1 METLT
6 YHLSNMPLAGA
17 FSYLTCVYILHKLMT
32 PRKAVNIPKAVLVFY
47 NFAQVAINFY
57 VAYMIAMPL
66 GGKVWGIGLKDSP
79 AVRYGVYLHMLCKY
93 LDYFDTLI
101 IILRKKSEQLS
112 FRMHTHLQHRPR
124 PRLARPPAPPTPTW
138 HALQHCPRPRGK
150 PSSTAATP
158 RAMPSSSPLSSGNTL
173 CDSPSLAPLLHPH
186 CVGVGGADVADG
198 PGGWLRRVRL
208 RCVDQLVH
216 PRHHV
221 LLLCAR
227 RRNRTAATKSPQP
240 QQRDVGGCAQ
250 LSVACVPLNRVFFDH
265 HQQPTFPVLP
275 RAPAAVG
282 GPFSHHRGRN

>member
-112 FRMHTHLQHRPR
+112 FLHLWHHFSILIVWGWVVQTWPTGQEGGSAAYAYGAWINSCIHVIMYFYYGVTALGIKP
-124 PRLARPPAPPTPTW
+124 PSMVKKSVTTSQLTQFASCIVHAITALALDSTPIFYNAVQVAYHIGMLKLFLPLLLGKKGPGAKKGDGKPVPPTP
-138 HALQHCPRPRGK
+138 AQK
-150 PSSTAATP
+150 
-158 RAMPSSSPLSSGNTL
+158 
-173 CDSPSLAPLLHPH
+173 
-186 CVGVGGADVADG
+186 DV
-198 PGGWLRRVRL
+198 
-208 RCVDQLVH
+208 
-216 PRHHV
+216 
-221 LLLCAR
+221 
-227 RRNRTAATKSPQP
+227 TKTQ
-240 QQRDVGGCAQ
+240 
-250 LSVACVPLNRVFFDH
+250 
-265 HQQPTFPVLP
+265 
-275 RAPAAVG
+275 
-282 GPFSHHRGRN
+282 